1 MVTANGVP
9 AVNRPNL
16 RTTYRKMADIG
27 VQYEPQETVDMSL
40 FNNYESEVV
49 SSTVAVAEINT
60 SAEPS
65 ELPSHPPL
73 SMQVANRG
81 SNPKPFF
88 QSQDFRIAGG
98 QSRDPALFDFL

>member
-1 MVTANGVP
+1 MVTANGLP

-40 FNNYESEVV
+40 FNNSESEAV

-65 ELPSHPPL
+65 ELHSHPPL
-73 SMQVANRG
+73 SMQVANCNCNMWAMVNIVDQILR
-81 SNPKPFF
+81 SIHNLNLSLVK
-88 QSQDFRIAGG
+88 
-98 QSRDPALFDFL
+98 LT